1 MQSSPVGS
9 SVFDA
14 AETFLK
20 GRASRNLF
28 GARWMA
34 VHLEPITFSGERITS
49 GVAIVP
55 DDGSAPRVIGTLS
68 ADPLEKVFGRYGKDL
83 FNLAGSVNAELQAYL
98 LTGGQL
104 KSWRP
109 EMSGVYAGRV
119 IPTKNT
125 SLEAILQSAL
135 THSSIFS
142 AKVNDAPG
150 SGESGDRS
158 LTRFQEKI
166 KQIVLASREGMK
178 IRFNPKMALYGG
190 RAKVP
195 ISYVGTHLAIN
206 LTSLDVTVTSCSQQ
220 RDAAHRRINQL
231 LALREIDIGHNKDHL
246 MLGLWIP
253 GRDLNP
259 HQEDIFEAYSTELE
273 FAANRSG
280 VEYVLADGGVDQT
293 LAAMP
298 FARRILEDA

>member
-1 MQSSPVGS
+1 MQSSPVGP

-14 AETFLK
+14 AVTFLK
-20 GRASRNLF
+20 GRSSRNLVS
-28 GARWMA
+28 ARWMA
-34 VHLEPITFSGERITS
+34 IQLEPITFSGERITS

-68 ADPLEKVFGRYGKDL
+68 AEPLEKVFGRYGKDL

-98 LTGGQL
+98 STGGQL
-104 KSWRP
+104 KNWSP
-109 EMSGVYAGRV
+109 EMDGVYTGR
-119 IPTKNT
+119 ITPTKNT
-125 SLEAILQSAL
+125 SLAAIMQSAL

-142 AKVNDAPG
+142 AKANDSSPG
-150 SGESGDRS
+150 VEPGDRS
-158 LTRFQEKI
+158 LTRFQEEI
-166 KQIVLASREGMK
+166 KQIVVASREGMK
-178 IRFNPKMALYGG
+178 IRFNPKVALYGG

-253 GRDLNP
+253 DRELSP
-259 HQEDIFEAYSTELE
+259 HQEDIFGAYSTELE
-273 FAANRSG
+273 FASNRAG
-280 VEYVLADGGVDQT
+280 IEYVLADGGVDQT
-293 LAAMP
+293 EAAMP
-298 FARRILEDA
+298 FAKRILEDA